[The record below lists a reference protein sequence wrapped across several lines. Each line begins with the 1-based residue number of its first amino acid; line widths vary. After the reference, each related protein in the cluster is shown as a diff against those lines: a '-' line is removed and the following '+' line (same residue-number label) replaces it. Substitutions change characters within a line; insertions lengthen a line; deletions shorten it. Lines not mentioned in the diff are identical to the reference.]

1 MSRVYGRPCPSY
13 WSSLRGGRRRR
24 RQPSVKPGRRRR
36 RRRRARAD
44 GRRGRSMAERVAIDR
59 MAAQP
64 ARPSLRPSIRLS
76 VPPFA
81 ACCSAKWERAGS
93 RGGRRT
99 AGEGRGVGGRRRGRR
114 RDGPSKGDAVFAVSV
129 RARVCAHV
137 GYDAAL
143 HLNRCCR
150 RLQRQQR
157 TAART
162 HVHITLRMCDLSYAR
177 HLWRTLT
184 RQSKNNLWTG
194 RENDHS
200 VGSFS
205 APLIYYNRILGPR

>member
-1 MSRVYGRPCPSY
+1 MSVV
-13 WSSLRGGRRRR
+13 LVVFER
-24 RQPSVKPGRRRR
+24 RQASSSAAFRKARPPPPSQSGRASRTIDG
-36 RRRRARAD
+36 RAR
-44 GRRGRSMAERVAIDR
+44 AIDR

-114 RDGPSKGDAVFAVSV
+114 RDGPSKGDAMFAVSV

-143 HLNRCCR
+143 HLNRCRR

>member
-1 MSRVYGRPCPSY
+1 MSVV
-13 WSSLRGGRRRR
+13 LVVFER
-24 RQPSVKPGRRRR
+24 RQASSSAAFRKARPPPPSQSGRASRTIDG
-36 RRRRARAD
+36 RAR
-44 GRRGRSMAERVAIDR
+44 AIDR

-64 ARPSLRPSIRLS
+64 DRPSLRPSIRLS

-114 RDGPSKGDAVFAVSV
+114 RDGPSKGDAMFAVSV